1 MIRDRVRI
9 GDFMDAYRMVR
20 VDEVL
25 NQAVSRHGL
34 EKGVIRITAPRGCLL
49 TTIEYEPGLVED
61 FIDSWHRF
69 DRDVKPATSSEVLG
83 KLVSN
88 TLHLPFNLGRLV
100 IGDLQQVALFATE
113 QTGELFLELEFV
125 PTNSILGLESI
136 ETNAEMQTLDIT
148 DIVERTL
155 MNVRECQVT
164 MISPDPCVIL
174 YTLDPFRFHD
184 LTDFLKRVAPRDA
197 IYRHNHQWVGNAGF
211 IHVRAAYFSQ
221 ALTVKVENGHL
232 SIGGERLFFTE
243 LDTRGTKRDI
253 YFEIWK

>member
-1 MIRDRVRI
+1 
-9 GDFMDAYRMVR
+9 MDAYRMVR

-25 NQAVSRHGL
+25 NQAVSHHGL
-34 EKGVIRITAPRGCLL
+34 EKGVIRITAPQGCLL

-61 FIDSWHRF
+61 FIDSWRRF
-69 DRDVKPATSSEVLG
+69 DSEVKVATPPVILD
-83 KLVSN
+83 KLVTR

-100 IGDLQQVALFATE
+100 IGDFQHVALFATE
-113 QTGELFLELEFV
+113 KTGELFLELEFV

-155 MNVRECQVT
+155 MNVRECKVT

-174 YTLDPFRFHD
+174 YTLDPFRFRD
-184 LTDFLKRVAPRDA
+184 MTDFLKRIAPRDA
-197 IYRHNHQWVGNAGF
+197 VYRHNHQWVGGVGF

-221 ALTVKVENGHL
+221 TLTVKVENGHL

-243 LDTRGTKRDI
+243 LDTHGTKRDI